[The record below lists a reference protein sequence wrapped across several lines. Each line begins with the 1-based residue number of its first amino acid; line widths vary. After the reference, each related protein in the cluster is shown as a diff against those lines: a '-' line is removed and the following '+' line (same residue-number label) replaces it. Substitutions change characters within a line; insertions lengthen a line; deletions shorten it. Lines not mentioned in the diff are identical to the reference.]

1 MNKKLNINMFF
12 NENGEDIKE
21 ILIRDFKDFL
31 NSYVKKVLNW
41 F

>member
-31 NSYVKKVLNW
+31 NSYVKKVLN
-41 F
+41 